1 MGRRRGHGDP
11 QTINIGAERRGW
23 RLEGGCK
30 DGGRRPG
37 KPERA
42 PAATLPVILGGVTFE
57 SRVLFGNQTVL
68 PVASHSMI
76 ESTDLIDRVRAYQ
89 PAADADLLKRAYEY
103 SEKAHTGQKRKSG
116 DPYFIHP
123 ASVAGIITELRL
135 DTASVCAGLLH
146 DVVEDTLATTKD
158 IEREFG
164 GEIASLVDGVTKL
177 GKINFTSKED
187 RQAENF
193 RKMVVAMARDIR
205 VLLIKLC
212 DRVDNMRTLEHMKPE
227 SQERIA
233 RETLEIY
240 APLANRLGIQ
250 AFKSEL
256 EDLSFR
262 WLEPDGY
269 SEVKDGVQKTKRERD
284 KYILEV
290 SKTLSSR
297 LAEQGFAAD
306 VTGRAKHL
314 YSIWRKMKAND
325 STVDQIHDII
335 AFRVLVESVSDC
347 YAALGV
353 IHSKWT
359 PVPGRFKDYIAL
371 PKPNMYQSLHTTV
384 IGPGRERIEIQ
395 IRTHDMHRVAERGI
409 AAHWKYK
416 DKHGG
421 GIAETDA
428 QKFGWLR
435 QLMEWQKDL
444 KDPAEFL
451 EGVKVDLF
459 QDEVYVFTPKG
470 EVRVFPRGSTPVDF
484 AFAIHSQL
492 GEHITGARVNG
503 KLEPLRYK
511 LRNGDVI
518 EVVTSTNQQP
528 SKDWLD
534 FAVTTR
540 ARAKIRNFLRQEQ
553 RDKSLRLGRE
563 LLEREFQKATVS
575 LTKLL
580 KNDNELRKVLEVL
593 SVGNVEELF
602 VGIGYGKIDPKDV
615 LEVLAPPSIDG
626 KGSIPP
632 EQLREGRI
640 AGFVRKVIKGDD
652 GGIRLNGIDDVLVR
666 YAKCCNPLPGD
677 DILGFI
683 TRGRGVTIHRR
694 GCPKAFD
701 TDPERRVEI
710 TWDSKAKINRA
721 VQLRVVTA
729 NRPGI
734 LATVGHTFSQMAIN
748 ISEANCRAGDDGK
761 AVNVFTFV
769 CSDLTQ
775 LKNVM
780 KALQKVQGVVAV
792 ERA

>member
-1 MGRRRGHGDP
+1 ML
-11 QTINIGAERRGW
+11 Q
-23 RLEGGCK
+23 
-30 DGGRRPG
+30 
-37 KPERA
+37 
-42 PAATLPVILGGVTFE
+42 VTD
-57 SRVLFGNQTVL
+57 
-68 PVASHSMI
+68 I
-76 ESTDLIDRVRAYQ
+76 IDRVRAYQ
-89 PAADADLLKRAYEY
+89 PAADAEMIKRAYEY
-103 SEKAHTGQKRKSG
+103 SSKAHTGQKRKSG

-164 GEIASLVDGVTKL
+164 NEVASLVDGVTKL

-227 SQERIA
+227 AQERIA

-262 WLEPDGY
+262 WLEPDSY
-269 SEVKDGVQKTKRERD
+269 IEVENAVAKTAKERD
-284 KYILEV
+284 KYIADT
-290 SKTLSSR
+290 SKVLSGK

-306 VTGRAKHL
+306 VSGRAKHL
-314 YSIWRKMKAND
+314 YSVWRKMKANEC
-325 STVDQIHDII
+325 TIEQIHDII
-335 AFRVLVESVSDC
+335 AFRVSVESVSDC

-395 IRTHDMHRVAERGI
+395 IRTHEMNRVAERGI

-416 DKHGG
+416 EKHGG
-421 GIAETDA
+421 GIADSDA
-428 QKFGWLR
+428 ARFGWLR

-470 EVRVFPRGSTPVDF
+470 EVRVFPRGSTPIDF

-511 LRNGDVI
+511 LRNGDVLEI
-518 EVVTSTNQQP
+518 VTAAHQQP

-534 FAVTTR
+534 IATTTR

-553 RDKSLRLGRE
+553 RDKSLKLGRE
-563 LLEREFQKATVS
+563 LLEREFQKSSVS

-580 KNDNELRKVLEVL
+580 KNDPELRKLLETL
-593 SVGNVEELF
+593 SVGNLDELF
-602 VGIGYGKIDPKDV
+602 IGIGYGKIDPKDV
-615 LEVLAPPSIDG
+615 LDVVAPPSMDG
-626 KGSIPP
+626 AKSIPP

-710 TWDSKAKINRA
+710 SWDSKAKINRA

-734 LATVGHTFSQMAIN
+734 LATVGHTFSNMGIN

-769 CSDLTQ
+769 CSDLNQ
-775 LKNVM
+775 LKGVM
-780 KALQKVQGVVAV
+780 RALQKVQGVVAV